1 VEGFFISI
9 LMKITLSFGRACPE
23 LVEGLRMTKENILT

>member
-1 VEGFFISI
+1 
-9 LMKITLSFGRACPE
+9 MKITLSFGRACPE